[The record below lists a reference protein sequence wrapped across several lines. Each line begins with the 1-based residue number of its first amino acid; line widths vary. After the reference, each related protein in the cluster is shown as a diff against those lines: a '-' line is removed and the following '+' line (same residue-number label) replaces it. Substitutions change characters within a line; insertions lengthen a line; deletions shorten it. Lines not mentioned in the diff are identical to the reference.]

1 MKCVFSLDSSLRG
14 VTLNVAARDGNAAA
28 APTVEACRCPTNYT
42 GSSCEKCAE
51 GYGRPQPLV
60 GIYLGQCWSCR
71 SLCNDRSDRC
81 DRETG
86 KCQVGQQFHS
96 IVTDLSSVFLRT
108 VKETVKVIDVND
120 AVPDSFSMDAAINAS
135 QRVNINHVCSEP
147 LVSQCRLIGSVLLS
161 VDPSQP
167 AFDAGTRGAYYID
180 QRPYDPRGQSPLS
193 IVLDGNLPEQR
204 VPLQVLVCY
213 RSRLRIVGLNFLSC
227 FADCSTTIGGVGS
240 YGWYSSTSQRCS
252 RRQ

>member
-1 MKCVFSLDSSLRG
+1 MSSLDSSLRG
-14 VTLNVAARDGNAAA
+14 VTLHVAARDGNADA

-86 KCQVGQQFHS
+86 KCQVGQQSLS
-96 IVTDLSSVFLRT
+96 IVTNPSSLFFRI

-120 AVPDSFSMDAAINAS
+120 AVPDSFSMHAATNAS
-135 QRVNINHVCSEP
+135 QKVNINHVCSAL
-147 LVSQCRLIGSVLLS
+147 LVCQCGLIGVVLLS

-167 AFDAGTRGAYYID
+167 TYDAGTRGAYYID
-180 QRPYDPRGQSPLS
+180 QRPYDPRSQSPLS
-193 IVLDGNLPEQR
+193 IVLDGSLPEQR
-204 VPLQVLVCY
+204 LPLQVLVCH
-213 RSRLRIVGLNFLSC
+213 RSRLLIVSLNSLCC

-240 YGWYSSTSQRCS
+240 HGWYSSTCQRCP